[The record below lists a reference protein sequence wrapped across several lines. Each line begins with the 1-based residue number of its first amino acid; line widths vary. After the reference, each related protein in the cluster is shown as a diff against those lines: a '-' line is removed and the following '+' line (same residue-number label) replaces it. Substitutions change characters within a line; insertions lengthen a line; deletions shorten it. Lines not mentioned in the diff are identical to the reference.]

1 MANEVIWLKKISN
14 FMHGLKSAISA
25 SFQKL
30 ADWLDWPCPVKGQ
43 LISKCPL
50 AFIVWTKIPPK
61 NLTNSALEWV
71 GQNLSNFSVV
81 FWSKR

>member
-1 MANEVIWLKKISN
+1 MLELTIEMYPFLDSD
-14 FMHGLKSAISA
+14 
-25 SFQKL
+25 L
-30 ADWLDWPCPVKGQ
+30 ADSLNRNQKSLCSKGP
-43 LISKCPL
+43 LISKCPF

-81 FWSKR
+81 FWSKQ